1 MSILIVGSVH
11 MDYTIYMDHL
21 PREGETVIGTDF
33 KRSPGGKGAN
43 QAVAVAR
50 LSGKS
55 YFASRVGADENG
67 EILLNN
73 LRRNNVSTEFVT
85 VDKRTYTG
93 IALIFTD
100 AKGQNMIAVASGTD
114 AKVSCR
120 DVDKAFRGLG
130 SVSCLLTQLE
140 IPMKTVTYAIRKAKK
155 SGVLTILNP
164 APYRPLPEDIFQ
176 YIDFITPNRVELAA
190 LAKVDTVKSLT
201 DVEKASRKLIKKGVG
216 AVIVTLGEEGAY
228 IVSMSLSKKIP
239 SFKIKVVDTVG
250 AGDAFSGGLAYA
262 LVNGMDLK
270 DAVRFA
276 NAAAAVSCTKYGAQA
291 SMPKLSEVRRLLK
304 KG

>member
-1 MSILIVGSVH
+1 
-11 MDYTIYMDHL
+11 
-21 PREGETVIGTDF
+21 
-33 KRSPGGKGAN
+33 
-43 QAVAVAR
+43 
-50 LSGKS
+50 
-55 YFASRVGADENG
+55 
-67 EILLNN
+67 
-73 LRRNNVSTEFVT
+73 
-85 VDKRTYTG
+85 
-93 IALIFTD
+93 
-100 AKGQNMIAVASGTD
+100 
-114 AKVSCR
+114 
-120 DVDKAFRGLG
+120 
-130 SVSCLLTQLE
+130 
-140 IPMKTVTYAIRKAKK
+140 
-155 SGVLTILNP
+155 
-164 APYRPLPEDIFQ
+164 
-176 YIDFITPNRVELAA
+176 
-190 LAKVDTVKSLT
+190 
-201 DVEKASRKLIKKGVG
+201 EKASRKLIKKGVG